1 MENETKTQQKTCW
14 VKYNYGS
21 DVRLAWLYMF
31 YDLEKEMFV
40 IPKVNHEKDIGMGWL
55 YYNLQDGKQ
64 YLLFYYHRDA
74 YIEVNREIEVYHVE
88 VCCDCEN
95 RIKVLG
101 SMRIEFSSFEWLVTQ
116 RRKNRI
122 PQQIMTFLSF
132 IPYYGLPPEFT
143 EVSQSREEQ
152 IRLLQMIKDGVVLK
166 ER

>member
-1 MENETKTQQKTCW
+1 MPTIKLNCRKSSCGPPLIFLKS
-14 VKYNYGS
+14 NRGRFS
-21 DVRLAWLYMF
+21 F
-31 YDLEKEMFV
+31 GEKPFI
-40 IPKVNHEKDIGMGWL
+40 IPKVNHEKDIGIGWL

-74 YIEVNREIEVYHVE
+74 YIEVNREIEIYYVE
-88 VCCDCEN
+88 VCCNCEN

-101 SMRIEFSSFEWLVTQ
+101 MMKIEFSSYEWLIEQ

-132 IPYYGLPPEFT
+132 VPYFSQPPEFA
-143 EVSQSREEQ
+143 EISQSREEQ
-152 IRLLQMIKDGVVLK
+152 QRLLKMIKEGVVLK